1 MGVTMD
7 TSNVPNNFGV
17 IIRDSF
23 RKFTD
28 GTKEEYRYEDKLRF
42 IYCCVA
48 YMSRSKDADEAVQD
62 IILSETKRRMSE
74 DGEFPNKSDFESLE
88 FMSICY
94 EIGQKSAKLCSN
106 EYGCDKHDNEAALKL
121 LASIVKAL
129 EEDGKGYYKVLF
141 KGCDWFAEIHITHL
155 DIPAEELILKL

>member
-1 MGVTMD
+1 MIIKLPMGVTVN
-7 TSNVPNNFGV
+7 TNNMPDNFDN

-23 RKFTD
+23 RKFTE
-28 GTKEEYRYEDKLRF
+28 GTNKIYQYEDKLRF
-42 IYCCVA
+42 IDCCVM
-48 YMSRSKDADEAVQD
+48 YMSHSEDADEAVQD
-62 IILSETKRRMSE
+62 IILSEAKRRMSE

-121 LASIVKAL
+121 LASIVKI
-129 EEDGKGYYKVLF
+129 VINF
-141 KGCDWFAEIHITHL
+141 
-155 DIPAEELILKL
+155 

>member
-1 MGVTMD
+1 MIIKLPMGVTVN
-7 TSNVPNNFGV
+7 TNNIPDNFDN

-23 RKFTD
+23 RKFTE
-28 GTKEEYRYEDKLRF
+28 GTNKIYQYEDKLRF
-42 IYCCVA
+42 IDCCVM
-48 YMSRSKDADEAVQD
+48 YMSHSEDADEAVQD

-121 LASIVKAL
+121 LASIVKI
-129 EEDGKGYYKVLF
+129 VINF
-141 KGCDWFAEIHITHL
+141 
-155 DIPAEELILKL
+155 

>member
-1 MGVTMD
+1 MIIKLPMGVTMD

-42 IYCCVA
+42 IDCCVA

-94 EIGQKSAKLCSN
+94 EIGQKMQNYVQMNMGVISMIMRLR
-106 EYGCDKHDNEAALKL
+106 
-121 LASIVKAL
+121 
-129 EEDGKGYYKVLF
+129 
-141 KGCDWFAEIHITHL
+141 
-155 DIPAEELILKL
+155 

>member
-1 MGVTMD
+1 MIIKLPMGVTVN
-7 TSNVPNNFGV
+7 TNNIPDNFDN

-23 RKFTD
+23 RKFTE
-28 GTKEEYRYEDKLRF
+28 GTNKIYQYEDKLRF
-42 IYCCVA
+42 IDCCVM
-48 YMSRSKDADEAVQD
+48 YMSHSEDADEAVQD
-62 IILSETKRRMSE
+62 IILSEAKRRMSE

-121 LASIVKAL
+121 LASIVKI
-129 EEDGKGYYKVLF
+129 VINF
-141 KGCDWFAEIHITHL
+141 
-155 DIPAEELILKL
+155 

>member
-1 MGVTMD
+1 MIIKLPMGVTMD

-42 IYCCVA
+42 IDCCVA

-74 DGEFPNKSDFESLE
+74 DGEFPNKSDFENLE

-106 EYGCDKHDNEAALKL
+106 KYGCDKHDNEAALKL
-121 LASIVKAL
+121 LASIVKI
-129 EEDGKGYYKVLF
+129 VINF
-141 KGCDWFAEIHITHL
+141 
-155 DIPAEELILKL
+155 

>member
-1 MGVTMD
+1 MIIKLPMGVTMD

-42 IYCCVA
+42 IDCCVA

-74 DGEFPNKSDFESLE
+74 DGEFPNKSDFESLV
-88 FMSICY
+88 FMSIFY

-121 LASIVKAL
+121 LASIVKI
-129 EEDGKGYYKVLF
+129 VINF
-141 KGCDWFAEIHITHL
+141 
-155 DIPAEELILKL
+155 

>member
-1 MGVTMD
+1 MIIKLPMGVTMD

-42 IYCCVA
+42 IGCCVA

-88 FMSICY
+88 
-94 EIGQKSAKLCSN
+94 L
-106 EYGCDKHDNEAALKL
+106 
-121 LASIVKAL
+121 
-129 EEDGKGYYKVLF
+129 
-141 KGCDWFAEIHITHL
+141 
-155 DIPAEELILKL
+155 